1 VVRIISACY
10 IALFYASLDNQTHP
24 LTGTVAVKRTRAK
37 HCRPARFATGHGQPA
52 KVCTRQAETVLVR
65 HDAKAIVFAQPLG
78 ARKGLV
84 GSLTPA
90 LTQTG
95 QQAATH
101 PLRLTGARLD
111 WSVTMVP
118 CSTTRTC
125 ALRAPLRHFGVC
137 DGRRSRPASQRCCC
151 FGGGQAASGLR
162 PVPGDGCRR
171 GLCRWRPRRLHSQIG
186 HVCLCSAT
194 KEA

>member
-1 VVRIISACY
+1 VPRRSAILIQPRLLGPREAGGYSVVRIISACY

-52 KVCTRQAETVLVR
+52 KECTRQAETVLVR

-90 LTQTG
+90 LT
-95 QQAATH
+95 
-101 PLRLTGARLD
+101 
-111 WSVTMVP
+111 
-118 CSTTRTC
+118 
-125 ALRAPLRHFGVC
+125 
-137 DGRRSRPASQRCCC
+137 
-151 FGGGQAASGLR
+151 
-162 PVPGDGCRR
+162 
-171 GLCRWRPRRLHSQIG
+171 
-186 HVCLCSAT
+186 
-194 KEA
+194 